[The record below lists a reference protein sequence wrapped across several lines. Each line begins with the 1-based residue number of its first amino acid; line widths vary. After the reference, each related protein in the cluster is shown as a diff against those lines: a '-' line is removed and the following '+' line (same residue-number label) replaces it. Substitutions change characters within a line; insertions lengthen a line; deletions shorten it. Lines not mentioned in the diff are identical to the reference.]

1 MQCPYCGG
9 DAAVL
14 DSRTTSEG
22 VRRRRNCSHCK
33 RRFTTYEKVAA
44 PAIKIV
50 KRSGKSEP
58 FSAEKLV
65 KIILRVSRDRPGIG
79 EEEATRLARSV
90 EAQLIDAGAK
100 NIASSKLATM
110 VLDLLRDMDR
120 LAYDR
125 LAANYMNESGILQTT
140 PGAAGSEGQLG
151 LFVGEAKGGQAIP
164 KKPTKKDPTD

>member
-22 VRRRRNCSHCK
+22 VRRRRNCSNCK

-44 PAIKIV
+44 PAVKVV
-50 KRSGKSEP
+50 KRSGRSET
-58 FSAEKLV
+58 FSAEKLI
-65 KIILRVSRDRPGIG
+65 KILQRVSRDRQEFG

-90 EAQLIDAGAK
+90 EAQLLDAGAK
-100 NIASSKLATM
+100 SVPSSKLATM

-120 LAYDR
+120 LSYDR
-125 LAANYMNESGILQTT
+125 LAANYMNEAGILRTT
-140 PGAAGSEGQLG
+140 PSSSTTEGQLG
-151 LFVGEAKGGQAIP
+151 LFVGEPKGGG
-164 KKPTKKDPTD
+164 KLK

>member
-1 MQCPYCGG
+1 MLCPYCGG

-22 VRRRRNCSHCK
+22 VRRRRNCGRCK

-44 PAIKIV
+44 PAIKV
-50 KRSGKSEP
+50 SKRSGKSEA

-65 KIILRVSRDRPGIG
+65 KILMRVSRDRPGFG
-79 EEEATRLARSV
+79 QDEATRLARNV
-90 EAQLIDAGAK
+90 EAQLIDSGSK
-100 NIASSKLATM
+100 SIASSKLALM

-125 LAANYMNESGILQTT
+125 LAANYMNEAGLLQTT
-140 PGAAGSEGQLG
+140 PGTTRAEGQLG
-151 LFVGEAKGGQAIP
+151 LFVGEAKGGA
-164 KKPTKKDPTD
+164 KKS

>member
-22 VRRRRNCSHCK
+22 VRRRRNCSNCK

-44 PAIKIV
+44 PAIKVV
-50 KRSGKSEP
+50 KRSGKSES
-58 FSAEKLV
+58 FSADKLV
-65 KIILRVSRDRPGIG
+65 KILLRVSRDRPGFG

-90 EAQLIDAGAK
+90 EAQLLDSGSKSIP
-100 NIASSKLATM
+100 SSKLATI

-120 LAYDR
+120 LSYDR
-125 LAANYMNESGILQTT
+125 LAANYMNESGILRTT
-140 PGAAGSEGQLG
+140 PGEATSEGQLG
-151 LFVGEAKGGQAIP
+151 LFVGEPKGGG
-164 KKPTKKDPTD
+164 KLK

>member
-1 MQCPYCGG
+1 VQCPYCGG

-22 VRRRRNCSHCK
+22 VRRRRNCGHCK

-44 PAIKIV
+44 PAIKVV

-58 FSAEKLV
+58 FSAEKLI
-65 KIILRVSRDRPGIG
+65 KILLRVSRDRPGVG
-79 EEEATRLARSV
+79 EVEATRLARSV

-110 VLDLLRDMDR
+110 VLDLLRDVDR
-120 LAYDR
+120 LSYDR
-125 LAANYMNESGILQTT
+125 LAANYMNESGILRTA
-140 PGAAGSEGQLG
+140 PGAASTEGQLG
-151 LFVGEAKGGQAIP
+151 LFVGEAKGGQSI
-164 KKPTKKDPTD
+164 KKPTD